1 MFYMLRLRDLLAY
14 LCACKTLIAQLCDT
28 FMQDEISRR
37 ADTGERRGEGIA
49 TFPQDVVLH
58 NARRPF
64 AAASQCL

>member
-1 MFYMLRLRDLLAY
+1 
-14 LCACKTLIAQLCDT
+14 
-28 FMQDEISRR
+28 MQDEISRR

-64 AAASQCL
+64 AAASQCLWSNDVFRQSQTAREAFYRRQEKRGT